1 MELLLLA
8 VVAVGVL
15 VLLSYPV
22 NGHGSGY
29 YPYFGPD
36 GDRGPQPGGHER
48 RSPNGDTTN
57 R

>member
-8 VVAVGVL
+8 ILALGVL
-15 VLLSYPV
+15 VFLSYPV

-36 GDRGPQPGGHER
+36 GDRGPQDVGSGSR
-48 RSPNGDTTN
+48 DGSAD
-57 R
+57 